1 MTKKGLSPVQVSQF
15 LSDVKR
21 NAVAKEKRKR
31 KRKYNKFNT
40 YVYRTLKSLPS
51 ADSKN
56 LSISKNSM
64 AIFDSFVNDM
74 FDRVASEAG
83 RLVQKSKKKTLSAS
97 DIQTAVK
104 LLLPEDLAK
113 HAMAEGTK
121 AVVTYNLRR
130 A

>member
-1 MTKKGLSPVQVSQF
+1 MTKKGLAPVQVSRF
-15 LSDVKR
+15 LSDVNR
-21 NAVAKEKRKR
+21 NVAKEKRKR

-51 ADSKN
+51 DSKN

-83 RLVQKSKKKTLSAS
+83 HLVRKSKKKTLSAS

-104 LLLPEDLAK
+104 LLLPADLAK

-121 AVVTYNLRR
+121 AVVTYRR